1 MSDFWQRR
9 MTATMAVSVIFYA
22 CVFGAITYFLY
33 VAGAFEDRLYIV
45 RPVYVE
51 LPEGG
56 RSVDPLRKFWLLG
69 LTPIVLLPLPAILL
83 SGILWLLGFDVFAR
97 RYITNLAAYG
107 TARYATN
114 AEKKNLYSGRDTSLT
129 IGSRG
134 NGKPLFFDGPEHL
147 LTVAP
152 TRSGKG
158 VSVII
163 PNLLT
168 VNRSVICIDPKGEN
182 AQITAR
188 RRSAFGP
195 VHILDPFNVSGKHNC
210 AYNPLSGL
218 SAYDPDFVDDAA
230 SIASALIVSAPNAR
244 ELHFD
249 EAARALVRGLI
260 MAVIVSEPSDRRNLV
275 SLREYL
281 TYPAE
286 RFALLLNSM
295 AQMPEADGAIAAAA
309 NVFLGKNQKEA
320 AAILSTAQEQ
330 TNFLDS
336 PQLRQTLK
344 SSDVDFG
351 TLKKRVSSVFIVLPQ
366 SRLDSH
372 GRWIRLLIARAMQ
385 DIERDRTKP
394 PAPVLFILD
403 EFATIGDLPVIK
415 TAVGLM
421 AGFGLQIWAFLQ
433 NWGQLEEL
441 YQRGAHTFAANAGVF
456 QAFNINDELTAR
468 YVSDL
473 SGDATVAGRE
483 ERRLVGDP
491 SLYETHQRKLLTPDE
506 VMHLKEDTLFLKIKG
521 IRPIIAEK
529 VAYYRDR
536 QYRGLYD
543 RSDFS

>member
-9 MTATMAVSVIFYA
+9 TRATMAVSVIFYA
-22 CVFGAITYFLY
+22 AIFGTITYLVY
-33 VAGAFEDRLYIV
+33 AAGGMEDRLYIV
-45 RPVYVE
+45 RPVYVDV
-51 LPEGG
+51 PDGG
-56 RSVDPLRKFWLLG
+56 RSIDPMRKFWLLG
-69 LTPIVLLPLPAILL
+69 LPPVVLLSLPAIMLA
-83 SGILWLLGFDVFAR
+83 GILWLLGLDVFAR
-97 RYITNLAAYG
+97 RNVTDMAAYG
-107 TARYATN
+107 SARYATN
-114 AEKKNLYSGRDTSLT
+114 AEKKNLHVGRDTSLT

-134 NGKPLFFDGPEHL
+134 GGKPYFFDGPEHL

-188 RRSAFGP
+188 RRSTFGP

-281 TYPAE
+281 TYPTE

-295 AQMPEADGAIAAAA
+295 AQMPEADGAIAVAA

-351 TLKKRVSSVFIVLPQ
+351 MLKKRVSSVFVVLPQ

-385 DIERDRTKP
+385 DIEHDRTKP

-403 EFATIGDLPVIK
+403 EFPTIGDLPVIK

-483 ERRLVGDP
+483 ERRLVGGP

-506 VMHLKEDTLFLKIKG
+506 AMHLNEDTLFLKIKG

-543 RSDFS
+543 RSDFN

>member
-22 CVFGAITYFLY
+22 GVFGAITYFLY

-56 RSVDPLRKFWLLG
+56 RSLDPLRKFWLLG

-83 SGILWLLGFDVFAR
+83 SCIFWLLGFDVFAR

-260 MAVIVSEPSDRRNLV
+260 MAVMVSEASDRRNLV

-344 SSDVDFG
+344 GSDVDFG

-394 PAPVLFILD
+394 PAAVLFILD

-415 TAVGLM
+415 IAVGLM

-441 YQRGAHTFAANAGVF
+441 YQRGAHTLPPTPA
-456 QAFNINDELTAR
+456 
-468 YVSDL
+468 S
-473 SGDATVAGRE
+473 S
-483 ERRLVGDP
+483 RRLT
-491 SLYETHQRKLLTPDE
+491 SMT
-506 VMHLKEDTLFLKIKG
+506 
-521 IRPIIAEK
+521 
-529 VAYYRDR
+529 
-536 QYRGLYD
+536 
-543 RSDFS
+543 S